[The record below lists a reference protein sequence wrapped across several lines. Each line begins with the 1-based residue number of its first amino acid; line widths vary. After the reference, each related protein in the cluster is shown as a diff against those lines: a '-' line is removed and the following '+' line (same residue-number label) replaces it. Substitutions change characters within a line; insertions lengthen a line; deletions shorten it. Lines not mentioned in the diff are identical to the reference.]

1 MRLGVAATPEVAIPT
16 LEWLHSSKHTI
27 ELVITQPDK
36 PAGRGRV
43 LTQSPVG
50 DWAEQHKI
58 EVVKPA
64 SSTELNGVIDNL
76 DCVITIGYGVLLP
89 QAVLDL
95 PRHGFLNLHFSLLPQ
110 YRGAAP
116 AQYALLHGAEQTG
129 VTVFQLDKGMDTGP
143 IFSQIEVGIDQ
154 QWRSFELL
162 KVLAERGVEAV
173 DQALEMIAQEK
184 SPTPQKGTPSFAPKI
199 SKQDAFIDFTKD
211 SVTVVNAI
219 RAYTYEPGAWS
230 LWNSEPFK
238 VSAAISA
245 QAHSLSPST
254 IAVIN
259 NCVFV
264 GCGNGTTIEL
274 LRVVPA
280 GKKEMAA
287 IDWAR
292 GARLNGGE
300 SFG

>member
-16 LEWLHSSKHTI
+16 LEWLHSSQHAI
-27 ELVITQPDK
+27 ELIITQPDK
-36 PAGRGRV
+36 PSGRGRV
-43 LTQSPVG
+43 LTQTPVA

-58 EVVKPA
+58 EIVKPA

-116 AQYALLHGAEQTG
+116 AQYALLHGVEKTG

-143 IFSQIEVGIDQ
+143 IFSQIEVDIDPH
-154 QWRSFELL
+154 WRSFELL

-184 SPTPQKGTPSFAPKI
+184 SPTAQTGTPSFAPKI
-199 SKQDAFIDFTKD
+199 SKQDALIDFTKD
-211 SVTVVNAI
+211 SVAVVNAI
-219 RAYTYEPGAWS
+219 RAYTYDPGAWS
-230 LWNSEPFK
+230 VWNSEPFK
-238 VSAAISA
+238 VSAAIST
-245 QAHSLSPST
+245 QAHSLLPST

-264 GCGNGTTIEL
+264 GCGNGTTVEL

>member
-16 LEWLHSSKHTI
+16 LEWLHSSKHAI
-27 ELVITQPDK
+27 ELIITQPDK
-36 PAGRGRV
+36 PSGRGRV
-43 LTQSPVG
+43 LTQTPVA

-58 EVVKPA
+58 KVVKPS

-116 AQYALLHGAEQTG
+116 AQYALLHGVEKTG

-143 IFSQIEVGIDQ
+143 IFSQIEVGIDP

-184 SPTPQKGTPSFAPKI
+184 SPTAQTGTPSFAPKI
-199 SKQDAFIDFTKD
+199 SKQDALIDFTKD

-245 QAHSLSPST
+245 QAHSMSPST

-264 GCGNGTTIEL
+264 GCGNGTTVEL

>member
-1 MRLGVAATPEVAIPT
+1 
-16 LEWLHSSKHTI
+16 
-27 ELVITQPDK
+27 
-36 PAGRGRV
+36 
-43 LTQSPVG
+43 
-50 DWAEQHKI
+50 
-58 EVVKPA
+58 VVKPS

-116 AQYALLHGAEQTG
+116 AQYALLDGAEKSG

-143 IFSQIEVGIDQ
+143 IFSQIEVGIDP

-184 SPTPQKGTPSFAPKI
+184 SPTPQTGTPSFAPKI

-238 VSAAISA
+238 LSAAISA

>member
-16 LEWLHSSKHTI
+16 LDWLLASKHTI
-27 ELVITQPDK
+27 ELIITQPDK
-36 PAGRGRV
+36 PAGRGRL
-43 LTQSPVG
+43 LTQSPVA
-50 DWAEQHKI
+50 DWAEPHHIKLA
-58 EVVKPA
+58 KP
-64 SSTELNGVIDNL
+64 SHSTELNGVIDDL

-89 QAVLDL
+89 QEVLDL

-116 AQYALLHGAEQTG
+116 AQYALLHGAAKTG

-143 IFSQIEVGIDQ
+143 IFSQIEVGIDP

-162 KVLAERGVEAV
+162 RELAVRGVEAV
-173 DQALEMIAQEK
+173 EQALEMIARGQ
-184 SPTPQKGTPSFAPKI
+184 SPTPQTGTPSFAPKI
-199 SKQDAFIDFTKD
+199 SKQDALLDFTKD
-211 SVTVVNAI
+211 SVSVVNAI
-219 RAYTYEPGAWS
+219 RAFTYEPGAWS
-230 LWNSEPFK
+230 MWNSEPFK

-245 QAHSLSPST
+245 QLQSLPPSAIT
-254 IAVIN
+254 VIN
-259 NCVFV
+259 NSVFV
-264 GCGNGTTIEL
+264 GCGSGTSIEIL
-274 LRVVPA
+274 SVVPA

>member
-16 LEWLHSSKHTI
+16 LEWLLSSKHTI

-43 LTQSPVG
+43 FTQTAVA
-50 DWAEQHKI
+50 DWAQQNKI
-58 EVVKPA
+58 ALVKPSV
-64 SSTELNGVIDNL
+64 SSELIGVINDL

-89 QAVLDL
+89 QTILDL
-95 PRHGFLNLHFSLLPQ
+95 PQYGFLNLHFSLLPQ

-116 AQYALLHGAEQTG
+116 VQHALLNGDVQTG
-129 VTVFQLDKGMDTGP
+129 ISVFQLDRGMDTGP
-143 IFSQIEVGIDQ
+143 VYAQIEVAIEP

-162 KVLAERGVEAV
+162 QRLADRGVEAI
-173 DQALEMIAQEK
+173 DKALEMIGRDQA
-184 SPTPQKGTPSFAPKI
+184 PTPQTGAPSFAPKI
-199 SKQDAFIDFTKD
+199 SKQDALIDFSKPAHTI
-211 SVTVVNAI
+211 VNAI
-219 RAYTYEPGAWS
+219 RAYTYEPGAWC
-230 LWNSEPFK
+230 LWRSEPFK
-238 VSAAISA
+238 VSAA
-245 QAHSLSPST
+245 T
-254 IAVIN
+254 IAQDHLIPEATIVVFN

-264 GCGNGTTIEL
+264 GCANGTAIEL

-280 GKKEMAA
+280 GKKEMDA

>member
-43 LTQSPVG
+43 LTQSPVA

-64 SSTELNGVIDNL
+64 SSMELNGVIDNL

-116 AQYALLHGAEQTG
+116 AQYALLHGVEKTG

-143 IFSQIEVGIDQ
+143 IFSQIEVDVDP

-184 SPTPQKGTPSFAPKI
+184 SPTPQTGTPSFAPKI

-259 NCVFV
+259 NCVLV

-292 GARLNGGE
+292 GARLTGGE

>member
-27 ELVITQPDK
+27 ELIITQPDK

-43 LTQSPVG
+43 LTQSPVA

-64 SSTELNGVIDNL
+64 TSTELNGVIDNL

-116 AQYALLHGAEQTG
+116 AQYALLHGADKTG

-143 IFSQIEVGIDQ
+143 IFSQIGVGIDP

-199 SKQDAFIDFTKD
+199 SKQDALIDFMKD

-264 GCGNGTTIEL
+264 GCGDGTTIEL

>member
-43 LTQSPVG
+43 LTQSPVA

-64 SSTELNGVIDNL
+64 SSMELNGVIDNL

-116 AQYALLHGAEQTG
+116 AQYALLHGVEKTG

-143 IFSQIEVGIDQ
+143 IFSQIEVDVDP

-184 SPTPQKGTPSFAPKI
+184 SPTPQTGTPSFAPKI

>member
-1 MRLGVAATPEVAIPT
+1 MRLGVAATPEVAVPT

-27 ELVITQPDK
+27 ELIITQPDK
-36 PAGRGRV
+36 PAGRGRA
-43 LTQSPVG
+43 LTQTPVA

-58 EVVKPA
+58 KVVKP
-64 SSTELNGVIDNL
+64 SNSTELNGVIDNL

-116 AQYALLHGAEQTG
+116 AQYALLHGADNTG

-143 IFSQIEVGIDQ
+143 IFSQIEVGIDP

-199 SKQDAFIDFTKD
+199 SKQDALIDFTKD

-238 VSAAISA
+238 VCAAISA
-245 QAHSLSPST
+245 QGHSLRPST

>member
-16 LEWLHSSKHTI
+16 LEWLHSSKHAI
-27 ELVITQPDK
+27 ELIITQPDK
-36 PAGRGRV
+36 PVGRGRL
-43 LTQSPVG
+43 LTQTPVA

-58 EVVKPA
+58 EVVKPT

-116 AQYALLHGAEQTG
+116 AQYALLHGVEKTG

-143 IFSQIEVGIDQ
+143 IFSQIEVGIDP

-173 DQALEMIAQEK
+173 DQALESLDDAFAVNEAKRLTAQRGRHGAFVFLEELK
-184 SPTPQKGTPSFAPKI
+184 ATLVSRAERPSGHKFKRNPLWQKGYSKHQVDLLLASVAGYFAGTDRITVEQLRRTVFSPRWGGYVEN
-199 SKQDAFIDFTKD
+199 QVDAYID
-211 SVTVVNAI
+211 
-219 RAYTYEPGAWS
+219 
-230 LWNSEPFK
+230 
-238 VSAAISA
+238 
-245 QAHSLSPST
+245 
-254 IAVIN
+254 
-259 NCVFV
+259 
-264 GCGNGTTIEL
+264 
-274 LRVVPA
+274 RVVEHLQV
-280 GKKEMAA
+280 GKSV
-287 IDWAR
+287 
-292 GARLNGGE
+292 L
-300 SFG
+300 

>member
-27 ELVITQPDK
+27 ELIITQPDK

-43 LTQSPVG
+43 LTQTPVA

-58 EVVKPA
+58 KVVKPS
-64 SSTELNGVIDNL
+64 SSTELNGVIDDL

-95 PRHGFLNLHFSLLPQ
+95 PRHGFLNLHFSLLPH

-116 AQYALLHGAEQTG
+116 AQYALLHGVKKTG
-129 VTVFQLDKGMDTGP
+129 VTVFQLDKGLDTGP
-143 IFSQIEVGIDQ
+143 VFSQIEVDIDPH
-154 QWRSFELL
+154 WRSFELL
-162 KVLAERGVEAV
+162 EVLAERGVEAV

-184 SPTPQKGTPSFAPKI
+184 SPTPQTGTPSFAPKI
-199 SKQDAFIDFTKD
+199 SKQDALVDFTKD

-219 RAYTYEPGAWS
+219 RAYTFEPGAWS

-238 VSAAISA
+238 VTAAITA
-245 QAHSLSPST
+245 QGHSLPPSNVT
-254 IAVIN
+254 VIN

>member
-43 LTQSPVG
+43 LTQSPVA

-116 AQYALLHGAEQTG
+116 AQYALLHGVEKTG

-143 IFSQIEVGIDQ
+143 IFSQIEVEIDP

-184 SPTPQKGTPSFAPKI
+184 SPTPQTGTPSFAPKI

-274 LRVVPA
+274 LRVVPS

-292 GARLNGGE
+292 GARLTGGE

>member
-27 ELVITQPDK
+27 ELIITQPDK

-43 LTQSPVG
+43 LTQSPVA

-116 AQYALLHGAEQTG
+116 AQYALLHGVEKTG

-143 IFSQIEVGIDQ
+143 ILSQIEVGIDP

-184 SPTPQKGTPSFAPKI
+184 SPTPQTGTPSFAPKI
-199 SKQDAFIDFTKD
+199 SKQDALIDFTKD

>member
-27 ELVITQPDK
+27 ELIITQPDK

-43 LTQSPVG
+43 LTQSPVA

-89 QAVLDL
+89 QAVLNL

-116 AQYALLHGAEQTG
+116 AQYALLHGVEKTG

-143 IFSQIEVGIDQ
+143 IFSQIEVAIDP

-184 SPTPQKGTPSFAPKI
+184 SPTAQTGTPSFAPKI
-199 SKQDAFIDFTKD
+199 SKQDALIDFTKD

>member
-27 ELVITQPDK
+27 ELIITQPDK

-43 LTQSPVG
+43 LTQSPVA

-116 AQYALLHGAEQTG
+116 AQYALLHGVEKTG
-129 VTVFQLDKGMDTGP
+129 VTVFQLDKGMDTGS
-143 IFSQIEVGIDQ
+143 IFSQIEVGIDP

-184 SPTPQKGTPSFAPKI
+184 SPTPQRGTPSFAPKI

-211 SVTVVNAI
+211 SVTLVNAI

-245 QAHSLSPST
+245 QAHSMSPST

>member
-16 LEWLHSSKHTI
+16 LEWLHSSKHAI
-27 ELVITQPDK
+27 ELIITQPDK
-36 PAGRGRV
+36 PSGRGRV
-43 LTQSPVG
+43 LTQTPVA

-116 AQYALLHGAEQTG
+116 AQYALLHGVEKTG

-143 IFSQIEVGIDQ
+143 IFSQIEVDIDPH
-154 QWRSFELL
+154 WRSFELL
-162 KVLAERGVEAV
+162 GVLAERGVEAV

-184 SPTPQKGTPSFAPKI
+184 SPTPQTGTPSFAPKI

-211 SVTVVNAI
+211 SMTVVNAI

-259 NCVFV
+259 NSVFV

>member
-27 ELVITQPDK
+27 ELIITQPDK
-36 PAGRGRV
+36 PAGRGRL
-43 LTQSPVG
+43 LTQTPVA
-50 DWAEQHKI
+50 DWAAQHKI
-58 EVVKPA
+58 NVVKPS

-89 QAVLDL
+89 QVVLDL

-116 AQYALLHGAEQTG
+116 AQYALLHGVKTTG

-143 IFSQIEVGIDQ
+143 IFSQIEVHIDPH
-154 QWRSFELL
+154 WRGFELL
-162 KVLAERGVEAV
+162 EVLAERGVEAV
-173 DQALEMIAQEK
+173 DQALEMIAQRK
-184 SPTPQKGTPSFAPKI
+184 SPTPQIGTPSFAPKI
-199 SKQDAFIDFTKD
+199 SKQDALIDFTKD

-238 VSAAISA
+238 VTAAISA
-245 QAHSLSPST
+245 QGHSLPPSK
-254 IAVIN
+254 IAFIN

-292 GARLNGGE
+292 GARLSGGE

>member
-16 LEWLHSSKHTI
+16 LEWLHSSKHAI
-27 ELVITQPDK
+27 ELIITQPDK
-36 PAGRGRV
+36 PSGRGRV
-43 LTQSPVG
+43 LTQTPVA

-58 EVVKPA
+58 KVVKPA

-89 QAVLDL
+89 QAVLNL

-116 AQYALLHGAEQTG
+116 AQYALLHGVEKTG

-143 IFSQIEVGIDQ
+143 IFCQIEVDIDPH
-154 QWRSFELL
+154 WRSFELL

-184 SPTPQKGTPSFAPKI
+184 SPTAQTGTPSFAPKI
-199 SKQDAFIDFTKD
+199 SKQDALIDFTKD

-230 LWNSEPFK
+230 VWNSEPFK
-238 VSAAISA
+238 VSAAIST
-245 QAHSLSPST
+245 QAHSLLPST

-264 GCGNGTTIEL
+264 GCGNGTTVEL
-274 LRVVPA
+274 LRVVPE

>member
-27 ELVITQPDK
+27 ELIITQPDK

-43 LTQSPVG
+43 LTQSPVA

-64 SSTELNGVIDNL
+64 TSTELNGVIDNL

-116 AQYALLHGAEQTG
+116 AQYALLHGADKTG

-143 IFSQIEVGIDQ
+143 IFSQIGVGIDP

-199 SKQDAFIDFTKD
+199 SKQDALIDFMKD

-245 QAHSLSPST
+245 QAHSMSPST

-259 NCVFV
+259 NRVFV

>member
-27 ELVITQPDK
+27 ELIITQPDK

-43 LTQSPVG
+43 LTQTPVA
-50 DWAEQHKI
+50 DWAEQNKI
-58 EVVKPA
+58 EVVKP
-64 SSTELNGVIDNL
+64 SSSAELIGVIDNL

-116 AQYALLHGAEQTG
+116 AQYALLHGVEKTG

-143 IFSQIEVGIDQ
+143 IFSQIEVAIDP

-162 KVLAERGVEAV
+162 KVLAERGVKAV
-173 DQALEMIAQEK
+173 DQALEKIAQEK
-184 SPTPQKGTPSFAPKI
+184 SPTPQTGTPSFAPKI
-199 SKQDAFIDFTKD
+199 SKQDALLDFTKD

-238 VSAAISA
+238 VSAAILA
-245 QAHSLSPST
+245 QAHSLPSST

-264 GCGNGTTIEL
+264 GCGNGTTVEL